1 MNKVEHLLK
10 LADEYQAVSV
20 FDLCV
25 KCLMDEA
32 KSKQN
37 VIKILFLANST
48 VMAQEDD
55 RLDSVR
61 SKCYDL
67 IKDMK
72 LTDIVSK
79 NDYKNLDRASLENV
93 FVQRAERLE
102 KFLKRVY
109 PQFIGLAEFCMFLC
123 LEPSSRSTLS
133 RCPEH
138 YPVSGGKANEELFE
152 RVKSCVVCRKM
163 ILELISSSR
172 ESYGNKEHRYG
183 GNFHFDNR
191 LISIIQDFKNVT
203 TPDAQFCF
211 SQAPNRLIK
220 R

>member
-25 KCLMDEA
+25 KYLMDEA

-55 RLDSVR
+55 RLENVR
-61 SKCYDL
+61 NKCYDL

-72 LTDIVSK
+72 LTDIIGK
-79 NDYKNLDRASLENV
+79 KDFKNLDRDSLENV
-93 FVQRAERLE
+93 LVQRAERLE
-102 KFLKRVY
+102 KFLKRVF
-109 PQFIGLAEFCMFLC
+109 PQFIGLAEFCMVLSF
-123 LEPSSRSTLS
+123 ESPSQSSQSAFASTYKTVKT

-138 YPVSGGKANEELFE
+138 YPSGSKANEELFE
-152 RVKSCVVCRKM
+152 RIKSCVVCRKM
-163 ILELISSSR
+163 ILELVSSSKR
-172 ESYGNKEHRYG
+172 SYGDQEHRYG
-183 GNFHFDNR
+183 GNFHFDHQ
-191 LISIIQDFKNVT
+191 LISIIEDFQKM
-203 TPDAQFCF
+203 
-211 SQAPNRLIK
+211 
-220 R
+220 